1 MLTPPGELVLLT
13 KMTRHLQ
20 DYMFL
25 TFARVP
31 PPPPPPWVE
40 THALLQKAVQD
51 FVRKQQTTVAANVH
65 QSLVAAAADLSLEWY
80 VGMLARLHINSFRSA
95 SIVHLQQLT
104 DCLQHSQLLS
114 PSMIIA

>member
-1 MLTPPGELVLLT
+1 MLTPPGGSVQLT
-13 KMTRHLQ
+13 KVTHHLQ

-31 PPPPPPWVE
+31 PPPPPPWVQ

-51 FVRKQQTTVAANVH
+51 FVRRQQARVPTNVH

-95 SIVHLQQLT
+95 TQQRV
-104 DCLQHSQLLS
+104 S
-114 PSMIIA
+114 SMTAH

>member
-1 MLTPPGELVLLT
+1 MRLSAPTHVLTSPGRCVLLT
-13 KMTRHLQ
+13 KVTHHLQ

-31 PPPPPPWVE
+31 PPPPSPWIE

-51 FVRKQQTTVAANVH
+51 FVREQQATVPANVH
-65 QSLVAAAADLSLEWY
+65 HSLIAAAADLSLEWY

-95 SIVHLQQLT
+95 TRL
-104 DCLQHSQLLS
+104 
-114 PSMIIA
+114 